1 VTRRRRRPRLS
12 APEPLEGVI
21 ARAGED
27 RFAPTR
33 TAVSDRIW
41 TLCVGARIAERARPI
56 SLEGSTLTVR
66 AATSVWASELSL
78 LETAILER
86 LRASGIEVTRLR
98 FRVGPVEPPA
108 RPPERR
114 ATRKVPPPTA
124 LPPPVVTEL
133 AHVQDDELRGIIGR
147 AAGANLAWQAH
158 GAEAIE
164 PSAPGAAQLPPKN
177 RED

>member
-1 VTRRRRRPRLS
+1 MKRRRFRPRLG

-33 TAVSDRIW
+33 APLSERIW
-41 TLCVGARIAERARPI
+41 TMCVGARIAERARPL
-56 SLEGSTLTVR
+56 SLEGGTLTVR

-78 LETAILER
+78 LETTILER
-86 LRASGIEVTRLR
+86 LRESGIVVSRLR
-98 FRVGPVEPPA
+98 FRVGLVEPPA

-114 ATRKVPPPTA
+114 ATRKVPPPTT
-124 LPPPVVTEL
+124 LPAPVISEL
-133 AHVQDDELRGIIGR
+133 AQVEDDELRGIIGR

-158 GAEAIE
+158 AEGASE
-164 PSAPGAAQLPPKN
+164 PSAPAAARLPTKP
-177 RED
+177 R